1 MPEEPTQETPNTDI
15 PTAETVEPSINLDST
30 VKVDGE
36 EISVRDLLNSRD
48 EATKLK
54 EYNEHAKT
62 LISSGQHSDE
72 ARETSVRYLMS
83 QEGYTPEEINEY
95 VNWSQNVGTD
105 EPSEQ
110 PVYEQPTPTYQ
121 EEETQNDY
129 YQQYQQETAMREQ
142 ENNRMHEIEER
153 QHRLGADM
161 MKKELSTAI
170 DSTFTS
176 NEAIQKLMSIES
188 GGDNRQ
194 QIIKSEIEN
203 ATLDGLRRRRA
214 GGESYNP
221 NWFAE
226 EASKA
231 AQLVYDKFRSV
242 IGDPDKIQ
250 RSPETATDSDSLF
263 NKPPVEP
270 PKYEKGDNMGDINVK
285 AREYTLDHLLRGA
298 QDTGGES
305 KA

>member
-1 MPEEPTQETPNTDI
+1 MPEEPTQETPQTDI
-15 PTAETVEPSINLDST
+15 PAVEPAIDLDAT

-36 EISVRDLLNSRD
+36 EISVRDLLTSRD

-62 LISSGQHSDE
+62 LISSGQHSDQD
-72 ARETSVRYLMS
+72 RETSVRYLMS

-95 VNWSQNVGTD
+95 VNWSQDVGTD
-105 EPSEQ
+105 APAAQ
-110 PVYEQPTPTYQ
+110 PVYEQPTPVAQ
-121 EEETQNDY
+121 EEEVPQNEDY

-142 ENNRMHEIEER
+142 ENQRMHEIEER

-170 DSTFTS
+170 DTTLTN
-176 NEAIQKLMSIES
+176 NEYIQKLMSIES
-188 GGDNRQ
+188 GGENR
-194 QIIKSEIEN
+194 KGVLKNEIEN
-203 ATLDGLRRRRA
+203 ATLEGLRIRRA
-214 GGESYNP
+214 GGESYSNA
-221 NWFAE
+221 WFAE

-250 RSPETATDSDSLF
+250 RSPETATNSDSLF

>member
-1 MPEEPTQETPNTDI
+1 MPEEPTQETSETDI
-15 PTAETVEPSINLDST
+15 PTAEPAIDLDST

-36 EISVRDLLNSRD
+36 EISVRDLLTSRD
-48 EATKLK
+48 EVTKLK

-62 LISSGQHSDE
+62 LISSGQHNDQDRE
-72 ARETSVRYLMS
+72 ASVRYLMS

-95 VNWSQNVGTD
+95 VNWSQNVETD
-105 EPSEQ
+105 EPAE
-110 PVYEQPTPTYQ
+110 PVYEEPTPAPQQ
-121 EEETQNDY
+121 EVPYEEDH
-129 YQQYQQETAMREQ
+129 YQQYQQEIAMREQ
-142 ENNRMHEIEER
+142 EQQRMSEIEDR

-170 DSTFTS
+170 ESTFST
-176 NEAIQKLMSIES
+176 NEHIQKLMGLES
-188 GGDNRQ
+188 GGENRQ
-194 QIIKSEIEN
+194 QILKNEIEN
-203 ATLDGLRRRRA
+203 ATLDGLRKRRA

-221 NWFAE
+221 SWFVE

-270 PKYEKGDNMGDINVK
+270 PKYEKGDDMGDINVK

-298 QDTGGES
+298 QDDGGES